1 MQLLLIFLSTR
12 ELIRKAVHS
21 QSAREDELKKLVNEN
36 HSSDRRVK
44 SKFPILSRTAI
55 QISFALDRRNGTE
68 QTNDLA
74 LIESRLALIGRE
86 KDLWS
91 AATL

>member
-1 MQLLLIFLSTR
+1 MKIIQAIDVSNLNFQFCL
-12 ELIRKAVHS
+12 ELQFKYH
-21 QSAREDELKKLVNEN
+21 
-36 HSSDRRVK
+36 
-44 SKFPILSRTAI
+44 
-55 QISFALDRRNGTE
+55 RRNGTE

-74 LIESRLALIGRE
+74 LIESRLAIIGRE